1 MDEDSSKPVEE
12 VVPGENETQLAQES
26 ITAVRKIKRAE
37 KYAIDHYGDVIRAV
51 TDKAKEGSLKH
62 AELLAK
68 FVVKE
73 RKEEARERAGR
84 RADRPRELPATV
96 RMAIASLPI
105 GGQGRTVAVAE
116 VAMSAGLAPG
126 RVLQRVPEVS
136 ESGESKQLAAQV
148 RNKLGA
154 EERPCARCNLPYRP
168 ARPHIQRF
176 CSICGEENER
186 EKARER
192 KARFLAR
199 HASTL

>member
-1 MDEDSSKPVEE
+1 MDEDSPKPVEE

-26 ITAVRKIKRAE
+26 VTAARKIKRAE
-37 KYAIDHYGDVIRAV
+37 KYAIDHYEDVIRAV
-51 TDKAKEGSLKH
+51 TDKAKEGSPKH

-73 RKEEARERAGR
+73 HKEEARERARR
-84 RADRPRELPATV
+84 RADRPRELPATL
-96 RMAIASLPI
+96 RMAIASLPV
-105 GGQGRTVAVAE
+105 GGQERAVAVAE
-116 VAMSAGLAPG
+116 VAMSPGLASG
-126 RVLQRVPEVS
+126 HVLQGVPAATH
-136 ESGESKQLAAQV
+136 SGESKQLVAQD